1 MELAGVDTDR
11 SDLGTASMLSEAS
24 TEGEGDD
31 EREAGEVAFETGD
44 VSAAVAAIV
53 AVEEI
58 RWWDSVSS
66 LVDVS
71 SQWREWVLCRGRGC
85 GSESAQGYPRAA
97 RPLSTPILGGG
108 TADSAAVSWRSR
120 HSKSLGQRRAAACH
134 TPSVRLD
141 VGCCAAAEG
150 GIDMNSTSETLS

>member
-53 AVEEI
+53 AVG
-58 RWWDSVSS
+58 
-66 LVDVS
+66 
-71 SQWREWVLCRGRGC
+71 GR
-85 GSESAQGYPRAA
+85 Q
-97 RPLSTPILGGG
+97 
-108 TADSAAVSWRSR
+108 VV
-120 HSKSLGQRRAAACH
+120 GQRGQPRRRVQSMA
-134 TPSVRLD
+134 R
-141 VGCCAAAEG
+141 VGVVQRTW
-150 GIDMNSTSETLS
+150 MRQ